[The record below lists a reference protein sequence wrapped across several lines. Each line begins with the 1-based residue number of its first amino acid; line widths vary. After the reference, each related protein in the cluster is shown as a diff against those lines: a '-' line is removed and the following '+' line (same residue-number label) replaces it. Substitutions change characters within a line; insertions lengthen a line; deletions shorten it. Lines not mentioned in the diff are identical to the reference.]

1 MSLHGAVR
9 QSPKLPIL
17 APEPGS
23 RFPARV
29 FSAHRYR
36 DPTRLPRIQSTAGG
50 PAAEA
55 RSRHQLFE
63 GRRNRG
69 LTPAFRPSRAVAPLR
84 EENDGEPRSGP
95 FAFLSLGDVLLVGP
109 HGFPWTHRRGASNP
123 LLQPTFRSRAPAA
136 KTPSSETARRAPWEN
151 PPAFRF
157 EILLERRV
165 AAAISGRTPDHL
177 AVIRPPTASCLTAR
191 RRLRV
196 ERLPL
201 RRFRAGGG
209 ERSGIVYRFTPRRS
223 NPLTPPVRLKRGTRE
238 RSRFP
243 SVILLR
249 RAARQCCPR
258 SRDRGAFRRG
268 SPYRTP
274 SRAPEWSSAPAGR
287 RALVLHVFIDVR
299 KLRLDPSPRR
309 SRGHF
314 RAACASTTS
323 ADRCFN
329 EHCSGPPE
337 HPDQRNPWS
346 GRLPVS
352 IDRRL
357 SIEATAEGTQGQGPR
372 ITAPRRSLPGL
383 LPGEASP
390 QPRSLQTPR
399 VAGIVRRP
407 VRS

>member
-1 MSLHGAVR
+1 VGR
-9 QSPKLPIL
+9 
-17 APEPGS
+17 
-23 RFPARV
+23 PAGV
-29 FSAHRYR
+29 PLR
-36 DPTRLPRIQSTAGG
+36 DPP
-50 PAAEA
+50 
-55 RSRHQLFE
+55 
-63 GRRNRG
+63 
-69 LTPAFRPSRAVAPLR
+69 
-84 EENDGEPRSGP
+84 
-95 FAFLSLGDVLLVGP
+95 
-109 HGFPWTHRRGASNP
+109 
-123 LLQPTFRSRAPAA
+123 RAP
-136 KTPSSETARRAPWEN
+136 RCRCD
-151 PPAFRF
+151 
-157 EILLERRV
+157 
-165 AAAISGRTPDHL
+165 SGRTPDHL

-201 RRFRAGGG
+201 RRFRAARG
-209 ERSGIVYRFTPRRS
+209 ERSSIVYRFTPRRS
-223 NPLTPPVRLKRGTRE
+223 NPLTPPGRLKRGTRE

-268 SPYRTP
+268 SPCRAP
-274 SRAPEWSSAPAGR
+274 SRAPEWSSTPAGR
-287 RALVLHVFIDVR
+287 RALGLHVFIDVR
-299 KLRLDPSPRR
+299 ELRLDPSPHR

-346 GRLPVS
+346 GRLPIS

-372 ITAPRRSLPGL
+372 ITAPRRSLQGL